1 MVHDTNSNSKE
12 VLENNF
18 VIKYEILSDKM
29 ENVFK
34 GIRCG
39 KKIIL
44 TDVSEELDDLIVEI
58 IQNNNILGRI
68 RQLEEK
74 DDYTFNHSLNV
85 SMLATMIGKWLNYSD
100 KHIKQLALT
109 GLFHDIGKLK
119 VPDNIIN
126 KPGKLTGKEFEIIK
140 KHPIY
145 SFNILSETVGIS
157 KNVLIGVLQHHER
170 EDGSGYPQGIK
181 GDKIHE
187 YAKII
192 AVCDVYDALTSD
204 RKYKNKSSPFYA
216 AEILRDQS
224 FGVLNPKITRIFLD
238 KVSNFYVG
246 CKVLLSN
253 GEKGE
258 VIYIYPQ
265 SPTKTIVKLGDK
277 YINFLEP
284 QSISIVDIIE

>member
-1 MVHDTNSNSKE
+1 M
-12 VLENNF
+12 
-18 VIKYEILSDKM
+18 LSDKM
-29 ENVFK
+29 ENVFTDVK
-34 GIRCG
+34 FG

-44 TDVSEELDDLIVEI
+44 TEISKELDGLIVEI

-100 KHIKQLALT
+100 KDIKQLALS

-119 VPDNIIN
+119 ISDNIIN
-126 KPGKLTGKEFEIIK
+126 KPGKLTDREEEIMK

-145 SFNILSETVGIS
+145 SFNIISETIGIS
-157 KNVLIGVLQHHER
+157 KNVSIAVLHHHER
-170 EDGSGYPQGIK
+170 EDGGGYPQGIK

-192 AVCDVYDALTSD
+192 AICDTYDALTSD
-204 RKYKNKSSPFYA
+204 REYQNKTSPFYA
-216 AEILRDQS
+216 AEILEEQS
-224 FGVLNPKITRIFLD
+224 FGILNPRITRLFLD
-238 KVSNFYVG
+238 RIAEFYVG

-253 GEKGE
+253 GEEGRI
-258 VIYIYPQ
+258 IYVHPQ
-265 SPTKTIVKLGDK
+265 SPTKTIVKLGNR
-277 YINFLEP
+277 YINFLDA
-284 QSISIVDIIE
+284 QDISIIDIIK